1 MNVRTCYAEIQW
13 DKHKVTLLVAYAPT
27 LIISGEIPAI
37 RENFYESLSE
47 LINRINKGK
56 HIIITIRDFS
66 TKIGTGKT
74 EYPENIGKY
83 GNSRFNRNYAF
94 LNIPKN
100 MT

>member
-1 MNVRTCYAEIQW
+1 M
-13 DKHKVTLLVAYAPT
+13 
-27 LIISGEIPAI
+27 
-37 RENFYESLSE
+37 
-47 LINRINKGK
+47 
-56 HIIITIRDFS
+56 IITISDFN

-83 GNSRFNRNYAF
+83 GNTNDTF

>member
-1 MNVRTCYAEIQW
+1 MNVRTCYVEIQL

-47 LINRINKGK
+47 FINRIKKGK
-56 HIIITIRDFS
+56 HMIITISDFN
-66 TKIGTGKT
+66 TKIRTGET

-83 GNSRFNRNYAF
+83 GNSRFNRNDAF

>member
-1 MNVRTCYAEIQW
+1 M
-13 DKHKVTLLVAYAPT
+13 
-27 LIISGEIPAI
+27 
-37 RENFYESLSE
+37 
-47 LINRINKGK
+47 
-56 HIIITIRDFS
+56 IITISDFN

-83 GNSRFNRNYAF
+83 GNSRFNTNDTF